1 MLIVIIELLFA
12 LVVSV
17 SGARILGIAP
27 MPSFSHQMA
36 FRSIW
41 RELSLRG
48 HEVYVLTTDPQ
59 NDPRLVNLT
68 EVSLRHCYKHKIQF
82 EDQLEHLSNMEVVQE
97 VRVMMGKVTEDFIS
111 NKQLQTWI
119 NESKR
124 FDLVLVETFY
134 PEFLI
139 LGEIFDCPKILIC
152 SLDTSTAI
160 HRYIGNQIHG
170 VAFDEYNLP
179 FAGEKT
185 VLERL
190 FATLYHVFIRNF
202 PGFEIKNRIL
212 KKYFGETAPS
222 VEELLRKV
230 DMTFLNTNPIFDS
243 RGLAAT
249 TITYGPFI
257 HIREPA
263 KLPQVRNQ

>member
-1 MLIVIIELLFA
+1 MGPGFWVSLQCRLL
-12 LVVSV
+12 VT
-17 SGARILGIAP
+17 RW
-27 MPSFSHQMA
+27 PSAQYG
-36 FRSIW
+36 
-41 RELSLRG
+41 ELSLRG

-152 SLDTSTAI
+152 SLT
-160 HRYIGNQIHG
+160 HPLR
-170 VAFDEYNLP
+170 
-179 FAGEKT
+179 
-185 VLERL
+185 
-190 FATLYHVFIRNF
+190 FID
-202 PGFEIKNRIL
+202 I
-212 KKYFGETAPS
+212 
-222 VEELLRKV
+222 
-230 DMTFLNTNPIFDS
+230 
-243 RGLAAT
+243 
-249 TITYGPFI
+249 
-257 HIREPA
+257 
-263 KLPQVRNQ
+263 